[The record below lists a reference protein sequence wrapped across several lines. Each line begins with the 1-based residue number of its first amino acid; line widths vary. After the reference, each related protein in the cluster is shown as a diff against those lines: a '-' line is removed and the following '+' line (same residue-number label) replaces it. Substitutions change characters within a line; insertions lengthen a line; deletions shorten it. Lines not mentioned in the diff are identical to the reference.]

1 MAIKKILILGHSG
14 FIGQAMLAD
23 LQANAPDLE
32 VVGLSVPEVD
42 FEKKDDWDR
51 VAARFDEE
59 TAVVFL
65 AAVKRQVGDN
75 RESFAQNMNMIYHLA
90 EAVEKNPVGKLVF
103 YSSTAVYGE
112 DVQHPDITEATGVQ
126 PTSFYGLY
134 KFTAER
140 ILLNA
145 CDPKRLVCLRP
156 PTAYGGGDLPQ
167 YGPSGFTHKSITGE
181 TIVLWG
187 DGGEKREFVY
197 IDDLVAVTRMVVQS
211 DFSGVLNVCSGI
223 SYTFQDVLACVEG
236 LPTGLPPLDRR
247 ERSKDKVDNYFD
259 NTLFKKVFPEFV
271 FTPLEEGIRKTYQA
285 KKSLLG
291 RSTS

>member
-14 FIGQAMLAD
+14 FIGQAMAAD
-23 LQANAPDLE
+23 LAANAPGMAVE
-32 VVGLSVPEVD
+32 GLSYPEVD
-42 FEKKDDWDR
+42 FADRADWDK
-51 VAARFDEE
+51 VADRFDEE

-75 RESFAQNMNMIYHLA
+75 RESFAQNMDMIYHLA
-90 EAVEKNPVGKLVF
+90 EAVENHPVGKLVF

-112 DVQHPDITEATGVQ
+112 DVQHPDITEETGVQ

-140 ILLNA
+140 VLLKA

-167 YGPSGFTHKSITGE
+167 YGPSGFTHKSLTGE

-187 DGGEKREFVY
+187 DGEEKREFIY
-197 IDDLVAVTRMVVQS
+197 IDDLVAVTRLVIES
-211 DFSGVLNVCSGI
+211 DFFGVLNVCAGI
-223 SYTFQDVLACVEG
+223 SYTFKDVLECVVS
-236 LPTGLPPLDRR
+236 LPTGLPPLDQR
-247 ERSKDKVDNYFD
+247 ERTKDKVDNYFD
-259 NTLFKKVFPEFV
+259 NAKFRKEFPSFE
-271 FTPLEEGIRKTYQA
+271 FTPLDEGIRRTFEARKA
-285 KKSLLG
+285 ALSP
-291 RSTS
+291 TS